1 MRVTVDEQ
9 LKKFYLVIVNM
20 SNPKDCHWVPAIG
33 HEIQVGKYRFS
44 VVPASA
50 DHLIVSEVTSGV
62 EVMNIKMSQETQVS
76 AKKDVLDLLRSIG
89 ETSLTEIIEKNHDFD
104 KAVANG
110 KKRSYSMLGE
120 MPPIEVYDMEGAAE

>member
-1 MRVTVDEQ
+1 MKVTVDKQ
-9 LKKFYLVIVNM
+9 TKKFYLAFNTHN
-20 SNPKDCHWVPAIG
+20 SKRNKWVPAVG

-44 VVPASA
+44 AVPASA
-50 DHLIVSEVTSGV
+50 DHIIISEVTSGV
-62 EVMNIKMSQETQVS
+62 EVMNIKMSQETQIS
-76 AKKDVLDLLRSIG
+76 TKKDTLDFLKSIG

-120 MPPIEVYDMEGAAE
+120 MPPIEVFDMEGAAK